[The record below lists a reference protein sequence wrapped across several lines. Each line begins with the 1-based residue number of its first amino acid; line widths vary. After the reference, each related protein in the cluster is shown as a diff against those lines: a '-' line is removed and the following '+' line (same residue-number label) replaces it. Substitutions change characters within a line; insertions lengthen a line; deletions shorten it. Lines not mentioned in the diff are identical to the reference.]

1 MLVLHRN
8 FQIACR
14 NHARSIKDGYSP
26 ISKKEVETYVDG
38 KLRQA
43 NMTPYVAEKA
53 KREQEE
59 AICWAVRNEGE
70 SQEYRN
76 RLYVL
81 QITEDGEFR
90 DAPTNSLMGVRP
102 VMWLDIK

>member
-1 MLVLHRN
+1 M
-8 FQIACR
+8 
-14 NHARSIKDGYSP
+14 DGQ
-26 ISKKEVETYVDG
+26 
-38 KLRQA
+38 LRQA

-59 AICWAVRNEGE
+59 AICWAVRNGGE
-70 SQEYRN
+70 NQESRN

-81 QITEDGEFR
+81 QITEQGEFR
-90 DAPTNSLMGVRP
+90 DAPTSSLMGVRP